1 MDHEVDNIN
10 VISTSDSN
18 IIVRRH
24 RLWAVET
31 TTDTSR
37 FGPPTLPRDAP
48 DSLYGRAEE
57 FCQRDWPSG
66 GRSIAFV
73 EADQYRPSDP
83 ARGVGERPFDD
94 LRAVAT
100 SSSARRTNN
109 NTINVS
115 NEL

>member
-1 MDHEVDNIN
+1 MDNIN

-18 IIVRRH
+18 IIVHHH

-48 DSLYGRAEE
+48 DSLYGRDEE

-73 EADQYRPSDP
+73 EVHQYRSSDP
-83 ARGVGERPFDD
+83 GRRVEKHPIRGPRG
-94 LRAVAT
+94 
-100 SSSARRTNN
+100 RRDAFLGTQD
-109 NTINVS
+109 
-115 NEL
+115 E